1 MLFLY
6 KRLEHPGFWL
16 LLASWNLS
24 PMDTEGELYILFGLT
39 SPGRQF
45 AGIKA
50 KNVTTCVFLSGYEQG
65 SFS

>member
-1 MLFLY
+1 
-6 KRLEHPGFWL
+6 
-16 LLASWNLS
+16 
-24 PMDTEGELYILFGLT
+24 MDTEGELYILFGLT